1 MLFKGGEM
9 MNNIAI
15 KIEGL
20 EKEYRLGSIGGKTLS
35 QELQSW
41 WAKVRKKDDPNSKI
55 GQTVALNNTIFKAIN
70 GIDVEIKKGAKVGI
84 IGTNGAGKS
93 TLLKLISRVTAPT
106 KGTIRING
114 TIASMLEV
122 GTGFHPELTGREN
135 IYLNGAILGMSKK
148 EVDSKIADI
157 IEFSEIG
164 KFIDTPVKRYSSGM
178 YVRLAFAVAAHL
190 DPDILIVDEVLAVGD
205 YQFQQKCLGKM
216 DDISKG
222 GRTVLFV
229 SHQLSMIKQLCDEC
243 ILMDKG
249 KIVEYGE
256 VNAVVKKYMEMRTVE
271 NTCVQQEYEWND
283 ELDSAQVLSL
293 SIVDKDGN
301 PREEF
306 DVFEELYLKARYVI
320 KKKLTGVSIGFLLY
334 GNSGATIH
342 SFDTDLNRRLLE
354 GREEG
359 EFEQIVALPN
369 ILKAGSYSLDFT
381 ICRLGLT
388 GIDFKPKALSF
399 CVSEKNIDTSMSAF
413 SSGRQG
419 QFAFQVDWNN
429 VKKVEVNR

>member
-1 MLFKGGEM
+1 
-9 MNNIAI
+9 MNDIAI

-20 EKEYRLGSIGGKTLS
+20 EKEYVLGAIGGKTLS
-35 QELQSW
+35 QELQTW
-41 WAKVRKKDDPNSKI
+41 WAKKRGLTDPNSKI
-55 GQTVALNNTIFKAIN
+55 GQKIALNNTKFKAIN
-70 GIDVEIKKGAKVGI
+70 GIDIEIKKGAKVGI

-106 KGTIRING
+106 KGKIYING
-114 TIASMLEV
+114 NVASMLEV

-135 IYLNGAILGMSKK
+135 IYLNGAILGMTKK

-190 DPDILIVDEVLAVGD
+190 EPDILIVDEVLAVGD

-249 KIVEYGE
+249 RIVEYGE

-271 NTCVQQEYEWND
+271 NACVSQHYAWD
-283 ELDSAQVLSL
+283 HELDAAQVLSL
-293 SIVDKDGN
+293 SIEDKNGN
-301 PREEF
+301 PCEEF
-306 DVFEELYLKARYVI
+306 DVFQEMYLRARYVI
-320 KKKLTGVSIGFLLY
+320 KKPLTGVSIGFLLY
-334 GNSGATIH
+334 GNSGATMH
-342 SFDTDLNRRLLE
+342 SFDTDMNRDLLE
-354 GREEG
+354 MRHPG
-359 EFEQIVALPN
+359 EFEHVIPIPN

-419 QFAFQVDWNN
+419 QFALQVDWNQ
-429 VKKVEVNR
+429 VRRIGDVSV